1 MPTTLQAKIL
11 LLTLKY
17 DFKVMQRENSP
28 NEVQK
33 RYPRGRNFFGIQTVQ
48 MGYCTPKWAT
58 VGNPVNRSM
67 DSIYPNRVTH
77 VMQQVH
83 HLNEMMVKNSKERM
97 LSLMEHFN
105 E

>member
-1 MPTTLQAKIL
+1 
-11 LLTLKY
+11 
-17 DFKVMQRENSP
+17 MQRENSP

-33 RYPRGRNFFGIQTVQ
+33 RYSRGRNFFGIQTVSNGVLYPQ
-48 MGYCTPKWAT
+48 KWAT

-83 HLNEMMVKNSKERM
+83 HLNENDGKEFERKNVIVDGT
-97 LSLMEHFN
+97 F
-105 E
+105 